1 MADFAITVS
10 NTLRVVGPAPSS
22 KWGAFNWGGLWGGT
36 DDLIFSVEKL
46 LANGISISTAIYKSL
61 SRTISNTVTTASR
74 MNLGSLRDE
83 NGYYYVFP
91 DNVTDPDNRY
101 FPTWTE
107 SSEPSTSFTTS
118 TEPTT
123 SWTEV

>member
-22 KWGAFNWGGLWGGT
+22 KWGVFNWGGLWGGT
-36 DDLIFSVEKL
+36 DDLIFSVGKL
-46 LANGISISTAIYKSL
+46 ITNSLGLSSAIYKSL
-61 SRTISNTVTTASR
+61 TKAISNTVDLNSR

-91 DNVTDPDNRY
+91 DNVTDPDDRY
-101 FPTWTE
+101 FPTWTQ

-118 TEPTT
+118 TDPST